1 MMTLNETMVLILM
14 TQKTTTKITPKLIDN
29 KKKKRKKKK
38 KKKKKKVC
46 QSARPSIYVNLCKQD
61 LVHQITEAKRETN
74 KALGQIP
81 ESIMS
86 KILLEMI

>member
-29 KKKKRKKKK
+29 KKKKR

>member
-29 KKKKRKKKK
+29 KKKK

>member
-1 MMTLNETMVLILM
+1 MMTLNEMMVLILM
-14 TQKTTTKITPKLIDN
+14 IQKTTTKITPKLIDN
-29 KKKKRKKKK
+29 KKKKRKET
-38 KKKKKKVC
+38 KKVC

-61 LVHQITEAKRETN
+61 LVHQITEVKRETN
-74 KALGQIP
+74 KAFGQIP

>member
-14 TQKTTTKITPKLIDN
+14 IQKTTKKINPKIIEN
-29 KKKKRKKKK
+29 KKKKQ

>member
-29 KKKKRKKKK
+29 KKKKRKKK

>member
-14 TQKTTTKITPKLIDN
+14 IQKTTTKITPKLIDN
-29 KKKKRKKKK
+29 KKKKE

>member
-1 MMTLNETMVLILM
+1 MVNDDAQWDDGIDFDD
-14 TQKTTTKITPKLIDN
+14 TEKITPKLFDN
-29 KKKKRKKKK
+29 KKKKI

>member
-29 KKKKRKKKK
+29 KKKKT

>member
-14 TQKTTTKITPKLIDN
+14 IQKTTTKITPKLIDN
-29 KKKKRKKKK
+29 KKKKEKKK

>member
-14 TQKTTTKITPKLIDN
+14 IQKTTTKITPKLIDN
-29 KKKKRKKKK
+29 KKKKRKK

>member
-1 MMTLNETMVLILM
+1 MRRWSVMTLNETMVLILM
-14 TQKTTTKITPKLIDN
+14 IQKTATKITPKLIDN
-29 KKKKRKKKK
+29 KKKRKET
-38 KKKKKKVC
+38 KKVC

-61 LVHQITEAKRETN
+61 LVHQITEVKRETN
-74 KALGQIP
+74 KAFGQIP

>member
-14 TQKTTTKITPKLIDN
+14 IQKTTTKITPKLIDN
-29 KKKKRKKKK
+29 KKKKEK